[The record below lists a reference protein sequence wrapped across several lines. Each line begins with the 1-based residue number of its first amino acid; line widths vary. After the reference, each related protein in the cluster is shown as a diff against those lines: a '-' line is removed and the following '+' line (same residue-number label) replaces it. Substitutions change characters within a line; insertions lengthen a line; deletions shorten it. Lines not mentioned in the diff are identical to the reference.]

1 MSGDHHPA
9 AVRRSWG
16 LALRALAKA
25 LSRWVGLCWDV
36 LGSAGEAQAALQLAG
51 DCLRAAAGLD
61 PPPAEA
67 GARRPREDLPLLAA
81 YLNRAAAFDGSALQS
96 SPASFLAAVH
106 ATLAEYRR
114 YHQAHP
120 GLPAPP
126 TPPPCLPQPPQLCP
140 AALRLCRDLGQA
152 AAAAPAPHKTVPTV
166 LIIAGS
172 DSSGGAGIQADLKA
186 CEATG
191 SFGMTAISALTAQ
204 NTRGVTGIHSVPT
217 DFVEEQLRA
226 CVDDIGVRVF
236 KTGMLS
242 DPSTAKMIAR
252 VARELDAGDS
262 RRGGGIK
269 LVVDPVMV
277 AASGSALA
285 STAVVQAMLTDLLP
299 AAFLI
304 TPNLLEAA
312 VLLGREGEH
321 ICPLDSLEES
331 LVAAARQLCEK
342 TGARNVLLKGS
353 HAFDVLPKG
362 EHPERCVDVLCGK
375 DVSGPGHVVLE
386 SPWVVTENVHGTG
399 CTLASAI
406 SSFLASGSSAEEAVF
421 LARAYVAATLAK
433 SAPVRL
439 GTGPNGPMIHSPI
452 AVF

>member
-1 MSGDHHPA
+1 MLSDPGT
-9 AVRRSWG
+9 
-16 LALRALAKA
+16 AKMIA
-25 LSRWVGLCWDV
+25 RVARELD
-36 LGSAGEAQAALQLAG
+36 AGES
-51 DCLRAAAGLD
+51 
-61 PPPAEA
+61 
-67 GARRPREDLPLLAA
+67 RRGGGIKLVVGPVMVTAS
-81 YLNRAAAFDGSALQS
+81 GSALAVT
-96 SPASFLAAVH
+96 PNLLEAAV
-106 ATLAEYRR
+106 LLGPLRLNKY
-114 YHQAHP
+114 
-120 GLPAPP
+120 LPA
-126 TPPPCLPQPPQLCP
+126 T
-140 AALRLCRDLGQA
+140 
-152 AAAAPAPHKTVPTV
+152 
-166 LIIAGS
+166 
-172 DSSGGAGIQADLKA
+172 
-186 CEATG
+186 TG

-342 TGARNVLLKGS
+342 T
-353 HAFDVLPKG
+353 
-362 EHPERCVDVLCGK
+362 
-375 DVSGPGHVVLE
+375 
-386 SPWVVTENVHGTG
+386 
-399 CTLASAI
+399 
-406 SSFLASGSSAEEAVF
+406 
-421 LARAYVAATLAK
+421 
-433 SAPVRL
+433 
-439 GTGPNGPMIHSPI
+439 
-452 AVF
+452 